1 MRIEYWWVYI
11 YMDETTVE
19 IRWWSQKIRARLQ
32 IRPRRFPGTSN
43 DIVEVAIVV
52 ATVLAVREV

>member
-1 MRIEYWWVYI
+1 
-11 YMDETTVE
+11 MDETTVE